1 MFFVISHADEFEA
14 LKRAAPKLLDFAK
27 LIQSLM
33 EASQDERVS
42 LEELYQLILEKTQ
55 YLASLKT
62 EEEDVADRL
71 ENINEL
77 ASNLIQ
83 YEEDNGEE
91 ASLSGFL
98 EEVSLM
104 TDIDQLDGE
113 QDAVVMMTMHSA
125 KGLEFPV
132 VFLPGM
138 EEGIFPGQQSI
149 YYPAEV
155 EEERRLAYVAMT
167 RAKEELYLFH
177 AGSRMLFGSTSR
189 NKPSRFLSEVPEE
202 LTERSSSH
210 TWNKM
215 ASGEGIPV
223 SAKEIRAA
231 KTEAARHFGPVKRQ
245 APADGGMS
253 FHAGDRVLHGTFGEG
268 TILSS
273 TPHGQRCAAGDCL

>member
-1 MFFVISHADEFEA
+1 M
-14 LKRAAPKLLDFAK
+14 
-27 LIQSLM
+27 
-33 EASQDERVS
+33 
-42 LEELYQLILEKTQ
+42 YQLILEKTQ

-138 EEGIFPGQQSI
+138 EEGIFPAS
-149 YYPAEV
+149 
-155 EEERRLAYVAMT
+155 
-167 RAKEELYLFH
+167 
-177 AGSRMLFGSTSR
+177 
-189 NKPSRFLSEVPEE
+189 SRFTIPRKWR
-202 LTERSSSH
+202 RSAV
-210 TWNKM
+210 W
-215 ASGEGIPV
+215 P
-223 SAKEIRAA
+223 
-231 KTEAARHFGPVKRQ
+231 
-245 APADGGMS
+245 MS
-253 FHAGDRVLHGTFGEG
+253 
-268 TILSS
+268 
-273 TPHGQRCAAGDCL
+273 P